1 MQKIKYWLRGKKKT
15 SWAGIL
21 FIKRHTDD
29 FINVISPLW
38 SSLLVYLKY
47 FQIHKTYKRL
57 FSPNF
62 WLVAWSLCAFRMIVS
77 VWLGYCSACQVQKPL
92 DRYPQFG
99 PEVSR
104 PLRAVGWEFAMGCRE
119 ELGCWSGN
127 LSTLLLEKL
136 TQKLPQTS
144 TELNRVVTGSLCADG
159 DVPDLIGTFWKL
171 REIWV

>member
-1 MQKIKYWLRGKKKT
+1 MQKIKYWLRGKKKPVEQEFCSSKGTLMT
-15 SWAGIL
+15 SLML
-21 FIKRHTDD
+21 FLLSGAPFWCIWNISKYIK
-29 FINVISPLW
+29 
-38 SSLLVYLKY
+38 
-47 FQIHKTYKRL
+47 L

-62 WLVAWSLCAFRMIVS
+62 WLVAWSLWAFRMIVS
-77 VWLGYCSACQVQKPL
+77 VWLGYCSGCQVQKPL
-92 DRYPQFG
+92 DRYPQVG

-104 PLRAVGWEFAMGCRE
+104 PLRAVRWEFAMGSRE